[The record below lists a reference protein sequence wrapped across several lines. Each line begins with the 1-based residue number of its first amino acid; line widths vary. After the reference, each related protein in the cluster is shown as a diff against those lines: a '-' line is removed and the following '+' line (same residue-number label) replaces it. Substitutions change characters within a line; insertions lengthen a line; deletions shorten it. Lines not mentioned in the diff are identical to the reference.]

1 MLRRTFYF
9 AGKPMPTGAL
19 LFDLPDYPH
28 ERWTAHLRKFL
39 PTLDIRA
46 TVDAQTAADIAY
58 CVAWKPAPGK
68 LRGLPNLKIVFSMGA
83 GVDGIV
89 ADPTYPRHIPLAR
102 VVDDTLAQAMSE
114 YVVLSVLYWHRR
126 LHDSIGLQR
135 DKKWRQLPAPRAPQV
150 RVGILGFG
158 VLGHYQLSGWSAT
171 PKNVDGV
178 RTFHGTSQLDAFLA
192 QSDILV
198 CLLPLTPD
206 TRGILNAKTFA
217 ALPKDACV
225 INAAR
230 GGHVVED
237 DLIKALDSGHLGGAT
252 LDVFSAEPL
261 PATSPLWSHPKV
273 VMTAHSAAFT
283 DPESFMRQVATTIRR
298 MDEGLAPENL
308 VDFTRGY

>member
-1 MLRRTFYF
+1 
-9 AGKPMPTGAL
+9 MPKGAL

-28 ERWTAHLRKFL
+28 ERWTAHLRKFI
-39 PTLDIRA
+39 PDLDIRA
-46 TVDAQTAADIAY
+46 TVDALTAADVAY
-58 CVAWKPAPGK
+58 CIAWKPAPGK
-68 LRGLPNLKIVFSMGA
+68 LRSLPNLKIVFSMGA

-114 YVVLSVLYWHRR
+114 YLVLNVLYWHRR
-126 LHDSIGLQR
+126 LHDFTGLQR
-135 DKKWRQLPAPRAPQV
+135 EKKWRQLPAPRAPQI

-158 VLGHYQLSGWSAT
+158 VLGQAAAHALRALNYQLSGWSAT
-171 PKNVDGV
+171 PKHADGV
-178 RTFHGTSQLDAFLA
+178 KTFHGQGQLDAFLA
-192 QSDILV
+192 QADILV
-198 CLLPLTPD
+198 CLLPLTPE

-217 ALPKDACV
+217 SLPNDACI

-237 DLIKALDSGHLGGAT
+237 DLIRALDSGHLRGAT

-283 DPESFMRQVATTIRR
+283 DPESFMRQVAATIRR
-298 MDEGLAPENL
+298 MDDGLPPENL
-308 VDFTRGY
+308 VDFARGY

>member
-1 MLRRTFYF
+1 
-9 AGKPMPTGAL
+9 MPQGAL

-39 PTLDIRA
+39 PDLDIRE
-46 TVDAQTAADIAY
+46 TVDAQTAADITY

-68 LRGLPNLKIVFSMGA
+68 LRSLPNLKIVFSMGA

-89 ADPTYPRHIPLAR
+89 ADPTFPRHIPLAR

-126 LHDSIGLQR
+126 MHDFMGLQR
-135 DKKWRQLPAPRAPQV
+135 DRKWRQLPAPRAPQV

-158 VLGHYQLSGWSAT
+158 VLGQAAARPLGALNYQLSGWSAT
-171 PKNVDGV
+171 PKRFEGV
-178 RTFHGTSQLDAFLA
+178 TTYHGLDQLNAFLA

-198 CLLPLTPD
+198 CLLPLTPE

-237 DLIKALDSGHLGGAT
+237 DLIQALDSGHLRGAT

-261 PATSPLWSHPKV
+261 PATSPLWSHPKI

-308 VDFTRGY
+308 VDFARGY

>member
-1 MLRRTFYF
+1 
-9 AGKPMPTGAL
+9 MPQGAL
-19 LFDLPDYPH
+19 LFDLPGLPH
-28 ERWTAHLRKFL
+28 ELWTTHLRKFL
-39 PTLDIRA
+39 PGLDIRA
-46 TVDAQTAADIAY
+46 TVDDTTAKDITY
-58 CVAWKPAPGK
+58 CVAWKPAPGALAK
-68 LRGLPNLKIVFSMGA
+68 LPNLKIVFSMGA

-126 LHDSIGLQR
+126 LHDFVALQK
-135 DKKWRQLPAPRAPQV
+135 DKKWRQLAAPRAPDV

-158 VLGHYQLSGWSAT
+158 VLGQAAARPLTALNYQIAGWSAT
-171 PKNVDGV
+171 PKRFDGV
-178 RTFHGTSQLDAFLA
+178 KTFHGPDQLPAFLG

-217 ALPKDACV
+217 ALPKDACIV
-225 INAAR
+225 NAAR

-237 DLIKALDSGHLGGAT
+237 DLIQALDSGHLRGAT
-252 LDVFSAEPL
+252 LDVFGIEPL
-261 PATSPLWSHPKV
+261 PATSPLWSHPKI

-283 DPESFMRQVATTIRR
+283 DPESFMRQVADTIRR

-308 VDFTRGY
+308 VDFARGY

>member
-1 MLRRTFYF
+1 
-9 AGKPMPTGAL
+9 MPQGVL
-19 LFDLPDYPH
+19 LFDLPGFPQ
-28 ERWTAHLRKFL
+28 ERWTSHLRKLL
-39 PTLDIRA
+39 PDLEIRA
-46 TVDAQTAADIAY
+46 TIDAATAGDIAY
-58 CVAWKPAPGK
+58 CVAWKPAPGA
-68 LRGLPNLKIVFSMGA
+68 LRSLPNLKVVFSMGA

-89 ADPTYPRHIPLAR
+89 ADPTYPRHVPLVR

-126 LHDSIGLQR
+126 LHDFANLQR
-135 DKKWRQLPAPRAPQV
+135 EKRWRQLAAPRAPHV

-158 VLGHYQLSGWSAT
+158 VLGQAAAMALNALNYQLAGWSAT
-171 PKNVDGV
+171 PKRVEGV
-178 RTFHGTSQLDAFLA
+178 KTFHGQEQLQPFLA

-198 CLLPLTPD
+198 CLLPLTPE
-206 TRGILNAKTFA
+206 THGILNAKTFA

-230 GGHVVED
+230 GGHVVEE
-237 DLIKALDSGHLGGAT
+237 DLIRALDSGHLRGAT

-261 PATSPLWSHPKV
+261 PATSPLWSHPNI

>member
-1 MLRRTFYF
+1 
-9 AGKPMPTGAL
+9 MPQGAL
-19 LFDLPDYPH
+19 LFDLPDHPH
-28 ERWTAHLRKFL
+28 ERWTAHLREFL

-46 TVDAQTAADIAY
+46 SVDEKTAADIAY

-68 LRGLPNLKIVFSMGA
+68 LRSLPNLKIVFSMGA

-126 LHDSIGLQR
+126 LHDFTNLQR
-135 DKKWRQLPAPRAPQV
+135 DKKWRQLAAPRAPHV

-158 VLGHYQLSGWSAT
+158 VLGQAAARALSALNYQLSGWSAT
-171 PKNVDGV
+171 PKQAEGV
-178 RTFHGTSQLDAFLA
+178 KTFHGAGQLDAFLA
-192 QSDILV
+192 QSDVLV
-198 CLLPLTPD
+198 CLLPLTEE
-206 TRGILNAKTFA
+206 TRGILNERTFG
-217 ALPKDACV
+217 ALPKDACIV
-225 INAAR
+225 NAAR
-230 GGHVVED
+230 GGHVVEP
-237 DLIKALDSGHLGGAT
+237 DLIKALDSGHLRGAT

-283 DPESFMRQVATTIRR
+283 DPASFMRQVATTIRR
-298 MDEGLAPENL
+298 MDDGLPPENL
-308 VDFTRGY
+308 VDFARGY